1 MKRYYFATLL
11 GIFAIMTASAQLS
24 YNQSI
29 VGTWE
34 MPFKGMTMRYSFDN
48 QGRAALKCLAKV
60 KEIDNLCTINVV
72 ANIPGTVKMM
82 GKAIS
87 INFNENALSGDIEC
101 DFFSEAIEKSKTDS
115 RTREAIDYIKKT
127 LAATDK
133 GPMVSGLKSDLSK
146 ILVPHYMQITYCKGK
161 TLILSDP
168 RQGRMEFT
176 YVGPA
181 NLSPKKVASTNT
193 TGPKGTATKGTATK
207 GTATKGT
214 ATKGTATKPVQRKA
228 TGTRN
233 SSSTRK

>member
-11 GIFAIMTASAQLS
+11 SIFAIMTASAQLS

-29 VGTWE
+29 VGTWL
-34 MPFKGMTMRYSFDN
+34 MPFKGMTMLYSFDN

-60 KEIDNLCTINVV
+60 KEVDNLCDINVV
-72 ANIPGTVKMM
+72 ATIPGTVKMM

-101 DFFSEAIEKSKTDS
+101 DLYPDAIEKSKSDS
-115 RTREAIDYIKKT
+115 HTREAIDYIKKNI
-127 LAATDK
+127 AAIDK

-181 NLSPKKVASTNT
+181 NLSPKKVTSTST
-193 TGPKGTATKGTATK
+193 TGTKGTSAK
-207 GTATKGT
+207 GTT
-214 ATKGTATKPVQRKA
+214 TKPVQRKA
-228 TGTRN
+228 TGPRN